1 MSIVYIQTDKAPA
14 AVGPYSQAV
23 RVGDMIHVSGQLGL
37 DPGTGSFS
45 GSDFAAQARQALTNI
60 QAILAE
66 AGCGMKDI
74 VSADV
79 FVTDLGNFKQFND
92 IYVEFM
98 GGHKPARAVVQ
109 VSALPL
115 GGVVEMKC
123 VARIPA

>member
-1 MSIVYIQTDKAPA
+1 
-14 AVGPYSQAV
+14 
-23 RVGDMIHVSGQLGL
+23 
-37 DPGTGSFS
+37 
-45 GSDFAAQARQALTNI
+45 
-60 QAILAE
+60 
-66 AGCGMKDI
+66 MKDI

-79 FVTDLGNFKQFND
+79 FVTDLGNFRQFND

-123 VARIPA
+123 VA